1 MAEIPVF
8 TIRGEQQK
16 EPKQFFTR
24 VFCLRKEPPPLG
36 LLLEFLKAKGATP
49 ITPESVNE
57 KLLNSWNWVG
67 VEIGYQRDRKPIF
80 LTCCRKG
87 SAQDEIFKQDTEGL
101 LAFVDSHREL
111 DSWRVS
117 DHLRACRFF
126 IASILDKNDINDE
139 GYDFNGW
146 ILQFFEENCD
156 GMVQI
161 DGQGFY
167 SPEGNIILELPAID
181 GEDEKEEPITPN
193 LLSPAPLK
201 KDSQL

>member
-8 TIRGEQQK
+8 TIPGEQKK

-36 LLLEFLKAKGATP
+36 LLIEFLKAKGVTP
-49 ITPESVNE
+49 LLPNAINE

-67 VEIGYQRDRKPIF
+67 IEIGYDKSRQPIL
-80 LTCCRKG
+80 LTCCRKD
-87 SAQDEIFKQDTEGL
+87 SAQDEIFKEDLEGL
-101 LAFVDSHREL
+101 LNFVESHREI
-111 DSWRVS
+111 DHWRVA
-117 DHLRACRFF
+117 DHLRGSRFF
-126 IASILDKNDINDE
+126 VASILDKNDITDE

-167 SPEGNIILELPAID
+167 NPEGGIIMELPPLEE
-181 GEDEKEEPITPN
+181 EDATEPAATTD
-193 LLSPAPLK
+193 LRKS
-201 KDSQL
+201 DE

>member
-1 MAEIPVF
+1 M
-8 TIRGEQQK
+8 
-16 EPKQFFTR
+16 
-24 VFCLRKEPPPLG
+24 
-36 LLLEFLKAKGATP
+36 KAKR
-49 ITPESVNE
+49 S
-57 KLLNSWNWVG
+57 SHS
-67 VEIGYQRDRKPIF
+67 
-80 LTCCRKG
+80 CCRKG
-87 SAQDEIFKQDTEGL
+87 GAQDEIFKQDTEGL
-101 LAFVDSHREL
+101 LAFVDAHREL

-181 GEDEKEEPITPN
+181 GEDQKEEPITPN

-201 KDSQL
+201 KDSQA

>member
-8 TIRGEQQK
+8 TIPSEQKK

-36 LLLEFLKAKGATP
+36 LLLEFLKSKGATP
-49 ITPESVNE
+49 ILPEGVNE
-57 KLLNSWNWVG
+57 KLVNSWNWVG
-67 VEIGYQRDRKPIF
+67 VEIGYHKDRKPI
-80 LTCCRKG
+80 LVTCCRKG
-87 SAQDEIFKQDTEGL
+87 SAQGEIFQQDTDAL
-101 LAFVDSHREL
+101 LTFVDAHREL
-111 DSWRVS
+111 DSWHVS

-126 IASILDKNDINDE
+126 IASILDKTDITDE

-167 SPEGNIILELPAID
+167 SPEGEIILELPPID
-181 GEDEKEEPITPN
+181 DEHEAEPAKVSPSPLTKNGE
-193 LLSPAPLK
+193 A
-201 KDSQL
+201 

>member
-8 TIRGEQQK
+8 TIPSEQKK

-36 LLLEFLKAKGATP
+36 LLVEFLKSKGATP
-49 ITPESVNE
+49 ILPDGVNE
-57 KLLNSWNWVG
+57 KLVNSWNWVG
-67 VEIGYQRDRKPIF
+67 IEIGYHKDRKPI
-80 LTCCRKG
+80 LVTCCRKD
-87 SAQDEIFKQDTEGL
+87 SAQGEVFKQDIDAL
-101 LAFVDSHREL
+101 LTFVDAHREL

-126 IASILDKNDINDE
+126 MASILDKNDITDE

-167 SPEGNIILELPAID
+167 SPEGEIILELPSMDDED
-181 GEDEKEEPITPN
+181 GKGEPVN
-193 LLSPAPLK
+193 LSPLPLAK
-201 KDSQL
+201 NGET

>member
-8 TIRGEQQK
+8 TIPGEQKK

-36 LLLEFLKAKGATP
+36 LLLEFLKSKGATP
-49 ITPESVNE
+49 ILPEGVNE
-57 KLLNSWNWVG
+57 KLVNSWNWVG
-67 VEIGYQRDRKPIF
+67 VELGYHKDHKPI
-80 LTCCRKG
+80 LVTCCRKG
-87 SAQDEIFKQDTEGL
+87 SAQGEIFTQDTDAL
-101 LAFVDSHREL
+101 LKFVDAHREL

-117 DHLRACRFF
+117 DHLRASRFF
-126 IASILDKNDINDE
+126 IASILDKSDMTDE

-167 SPEGNIILELPAID
+167 SPEGEIILELPAID
-181 GEDEKEEPITPN
+181 DENEHEASKMSPVPLTKKGE
-193 LLSPAPLK
+193 A
-201 KDSQL
+201 

>member
-8 TIRGEQQK
+8 TVPGEQKK

-36 LLLEFLKAKGATP
+36 LLLEFLKARGATP
-49 ITPESVNE
+49 ILPPEFPA

-67 VEIGYQRDRKPIF
+67 IELGYQKDRKPIL

-87 SAQDEIFKQDTEGL
+87 SAQDEIFKQDVDGL
-101 LAFVDSHREL
+101 LQFVDAHREI

-126 IASILDKNDINDE
+126 IASILDKNDITEE

-167 SPEGNIILELPAID
+167 GPEGELLIELPPID
-181 GEDEKEEPITPN
+181 DEEATQPPAVSN
-193 LLSPAPLK
+193 LLTPQPPK
-201 KDSQL
+201 KAES

>member
-8 TIRGEQQK
+8 TIPGEQK
-16 EPKQFFTR
+16 KDPKLFFTR
-24 VFCLRKEPPPLG
+24 VFCLRKEPPPIG
-36 LLLEFLKAKGATP
+36 LLIEFLKAKGATP
-49 ITPESVNE
+49 IIPESVNE

-67 VEIGYQRDRKPIF
+67 IEIGYHKDRKPVL

-87 SAQDEIFKQDTEGL
+87 SAQDEVFKQDIEGFL
-101 LAFVDSHREL
+101 SFVEAHREL
-111 DSWRVS
+111 DNWRVA
-117 DHLRACRFF
+117 DQLRACRFY
-126 IASILDKNDINDE
+126 IASILDKNDITEE

-167 SPEGNIILELPAID
+167 GPEGNLIFDLPPIDDENLEEAVPSPNVPSP
-181 GEDEKEEPITPN
+181 EPSRSKE
-193 LLSPAPLK
+193 
-201 KDSQL
+201 Q

>member
-8 TIRGEQQK
+8 TIPGEQKK

-36 LLLEFLKAKGATP
+36 LLIEFLKAKGVTP
-49 ITPESVNE
+49 LLPNEVNE

-67 VEIGYQRDRKPIF
+67 IEIGYDKARQPIL

-87 SAQDEIFKQDTEGL
+87 SAQDEVFQQDLEGL
-101 LAFVDSHREL
+101 LQFVESHREI
-111 DSWRVS
+111 DHWRVA
-117 DHLRACRFF
+117 DHLRGCRFF
-126 IASILDKNDINDE
+126 VASILDKNDITDE

-167 SPEGNIILELPAID
+167 NPEGGIILELPSLDEDDAIEPAATTD
-181 GEDEKEEPITPN
+181 LRKSDE
-193 LLSPAPLK
+193 
-201 KDSQL
+201 

>member
-8 TIRGEQQK
+8 TIPGEQKK
-16 EPKQFFTR
+16 EPRQFFTR
-24 VFCLRKEPPPLG
+24 VFCLRKDPPPLA
-36 LLLEFLKAKGATP
+36 LLVEFLKSKGATP
-49 ITPESVNE
+49 ILPETVNA

-67 VEIGYQRDRKPIF
+67 IEIGYQKDREPIL

-87 SAQDEIFKQDTEGL
+87 SAQDEIFTQDIEGL
-101 LAFVDSHREL
+101 RSFVDAHREL

-126 IASILDKNDINDE
+126 VASILNKNDITDE

-161 DGQGFY
+161 DGQGY
-167 SPEGNIILELPAID
+167 YGPEGEILLDLPPMDA
-181 GEDEKEEPITPN
+181 EDAKTEPAVSGLI
-193 LLSPAPLK
+193 SPTPLK
-201 KDSQL
+201 PSGQA

>member
-8 TIRGEQQK
+8 TIPGEQKK
-16 EPKQFFTR
+16 EPKLFFTR

-36 LLLEFLKAKGATP
+36 LLIEFLKAKGAPP
-49 ITPESVNE
+49 IIPDGVNE

-67 VEIGYQRDRKPIF
+67 IEIGYHKDRKPIL

-87 SAQDEIFKQDTEGL
+87 SAQDDIFKQDIEGL
-101 LAFVDSHREL
+101 LSFVEAHREL
-111 DSWRVS
+111 DNWRVA
-117 DHLRACRFF
+117 DQLHACRFF
-126 IASILDKNDINDE
+126 VASILDKNDITEE

-167 SPEGNIILELPAID
+167 GPEGNIIFDLPPID
-181 GEDEKEEPITPN
+181 EEHATEAV
-193 LLSPAPLK
+193 PAPNVASSEPTPP
-201 KDSQL
+201 KDQ

>member
-8 TIRGEQQK
+8 TIPGEEKK

-24 VFCLRKEPPPLG
+24 VFCLRKDPPPLG

-49 ITPESVNE
+49 ILPDGVND
-57 KLLNSWNWVG
+57 KLVNSWNWVG
-67 VEIGYQRDRKPIF
+67 IEIGYQKDRKPIL

-87 SAQDEIFKQDTEGL
+87 SAQDEIFKESIDGL
-101 LAFVDSHREL
+101 LSFVDAHREL
-111 DSWRVS
+111 DGWRVS
-117 DHLRACRFF
+117 DQLRACRFF
-126 IASILDKNDINDE
+126 IASILDKNDITDE

-167 SPEGNIILELPAID
+167 TPEGDIILELPPID
-181 GEDEKEEPITPN
+181 DENEKQQAVN
-193 LLSPAPLK
+193 LLTPAPANK
-201 KDSQL
+201 NSPT

>member
-8 TIRGEQQK
+8 TIPGEQKK
-16 EPKQFFTR
+16 EPKLFFTR
-24 VFCLRKEPPPLG
+24 VFCLRKEPPPIG
-36 LLLEFLKAKGATP
+36 LLVEFLKARGATP
-49 ITPESVNE
+49 IIPEGVNQ

-67 VEIGYQRDRKPIF
+67 IEIGYHKDRKPIL

-87 SAQDEIFKQDTEGL
+87 SAQDDIFKQDVESL
-101 LAFVDSHREL
+101 LSFVEAHREL
-111 DSWRVS
+111 DNWRIA
-117 DHLRACRFF
+117 DQLHACRFF
-126 IASILDKNDINDE
+126 IASILDKNDISEE

-167 SPEGNIILELPAID
+167 GPEGDIIFDLPPID
-181 GEDEKEEPITPN
+181 DEEAKEPI
-193 LLSPAPLK
+193 PAPNVSSPKL
-201 KDSQL
+201 SEPNGP